1 VLVCIGGG
9 WLAVGVNDGGYQ
21 GNHLLSFGGV
31 DGGQMNVKITLHAEC
46 KDEEVMARL
55 GRYTI
60 ELDSV
65 TAIEQPIDDD
75 ERAVRYEGD
84 EMLEARLDTEKVL
97 LIRCEKKCYIFAPS
111 AARIISICKE

>member
-1 VLVCIGGG
+1 
-9 WLAVGVNDGGYQ
+9 
-21 GNHLLSFGGV
+21 
-31 DGGQMNVKITLHAEC
+31 MNVKITLHAEC

-60 ELDSV
+60 ELDGV